1 MVDWSMASDRQ
12 AMGVAMRDLI
22 TTDLRPGLAAMT
34 TPVWAVYAADAEGG
48 APAVMADATWAREY
62 ADLPGVRLE
71 RVDGSRH
78 FIMADQPEAFMAL
91 VRAFLS
97 E

>member
-1 MVDWSMASDRQ
+1 M
-12 AMGVAMRDLI
+12 
-22 TTDLRPGLAAMT
+22 
-34 TPVWAVYAADAEGG
+34 
-48 APAVMADATWAREY
+48 WAREY